1 MGQYEM
7 KKIQK
12 HSPGISLCMI
22 VRDEEFSLENTLSTA
37 RPHVDQIIVV
47 DTGSIDKTVSIAN
60 QYADRTEHFTWIDDF
75 SAARNYSLKFATH
88 PWILVLDADEII
100 APDNYAKLRE
110 AILNESCDG
119 FMLTQRRYTNNQ
131 EANNPLW
138 RLAGEDDPFSKNY
151 RGYVENP
158 ILRLFKNDDSIRYSG
173 AIHEIVDCS
182 IDPNRVGI
190 SDVPIHHYHEN
201 PENGEERHVARN
213 LQIQELL
220 IKNGKAIARDYLSAG
235 AAHFRQTGDLETA
248 EKYLRKAEEMGANKI
263 VVIETLAEIYY
274 LGGRLESAFELYR
287 QLYESNA
294 GTTAVLNNLSNLF
307 IKLGD
312 LKSAAHLLQEL
323 LERGI
328 EDPIRRERVS
338 ANLQAVLNALG
349 EAPEG

>member
-1 MGQYEM
+1 MA
-7 KKIQK
+7 KIQK
-12 HSPGISLCMI
+12 DSPRISLCMI

-47 DTGSIDKTVSIAN
+47 DTGSIDETVSIAN
-60 QYADRTEHFTWIDDF
+60 QYADRIENFTWIDDF
-75 SAARNYSLKFATH
+75 SAARNYSLQFAIY

-119 FMLTQRRYTNNQ
+119 FMLTQRRYTNNH
-131 EANNPLW
+131 EANNPEW
-138 RLAGEDDPFSKNY
+138 RLADEDDPFSKNY

-173 AIHEIVDCS
+173 AIHEIVDWS
-182 IDPNRVGI
+182 IDPGRVGI

-201 PENGEERHVARN
+201 PENGEERHLARN

-220 IKNGKAIARDYLSAG
+220 IESGKANARDYL
-235 AAHFRQTGDLETA
+235 AAAAARFRQTGDIETA
-248 EKYLRKAEEMGANKI
+248 EKYLRTAEEMGANRI
-263 VVIETLAEIYY
+263 GVIETLAEIYY
-274 LGGRLESAFELYR
+274 LGGRLQSAFELYR

-312 LKSAAHLLQEL
+312 LKSAAYLLREL

-349 EAPEG
+349 EAPKD